1 MKLKKIAS
9 LALAGVMA
17 LSMLAGCANG
27 APIDDNTDDNN
38 GNQGTIS
45 TSSVVSAIDD
55 AVKTYSDA
63 TVDVKESAFLNTR
76 LEKLAENLSYQEL
89 TNYDVIEDNLASI
102 FGKTMT
108 QLPTM
113 GDCELIDIAANGEVW
128 YYDIVTV
135 DKVSGTTPLVKA
147 ANQIAP
153 KLAGLMDEYICSE
166 LTSWKGPGHGNY
178 GSVIVDVSYVADYTM
193 YVSQVTSTKTGD
205 TSLPVFIVVLQAKA
219 AQKV

>member
-9 LALAGVMA
+9 LMLAGVMA
-17 LSMLAGCANG
+17 VSMLAGCSTVSET
-27 APIDDNTDDNN
+27 PDNDGN
-38 GNQGTIS
+38 NQGNVS
-45 TSSVVSAIDD
+45 TTSVVSAIDD

-63 TVDVKESAFLNTR
+63 TVDVKESAFLNNR
-76 LEKLAENLSYQEL
+76 LEALTENWSYQEL
-89 TNYDVIEDNLASI
+89 TNYDLVENNLQSI
-102 FGKTMT
+102 FGKQMT

-113 GDCELIDIAANGEVW
+113 GDNDLIDIAANGEKW

-153 KLAGLMDEYICSE
+153 KLAGLKDEYICSE
-166 LTSWKGPGHGNY
+166 LTGWKGHGHGNH
-178 GSVIVDVSYVADYTM
+178 GSVMVDVSYTADYTM

>member
-9 LALAGVMA
+9 LMLAGVMA
-17 LSMLAGCANG
+17 VSMLAGCSGNST
-27 APIDDNTDDNN
+27 IDDNNTDND
-38 GNQGTIS
+38 NQGDVS

-55 AVKTYSDA
+55 AIKTYSDA
-63 TVDVKESAFLNTR
+63 TVEVKESAFLNTR
-76 LEKLAENLSYQEL
+76 LESLTENWSYQEL
-89 TNYDVIEDNLASI
+89 TNYDLVEKNLQSI
-102 FGKTMT
+102 FGKKMA
-108 QLPTM
+108 
-113 GDCELIDIAANGEVW
+113 ELSIMKDKDLVEIARDGEKW

-153 KLAGLMDEYICSE
+153 KLAGLKDEYICSE
-166 LTSWKGPGHGNY
+166 LTGWKGHGWGNH
-178 GSVIVDVSYVADYTM
+178 GSVMVDVSYTADYTM

-205 TSLPVFIVVLQAKA
+205 TALPVFIVVLQAKA

>member
-9 LALAGVMA
+9 LMLAGVMA
-17 LSMLAGCANG
+17 VSMLAGCSGNST
-27 APIDDNTDDNN
+27 IDDNNTDND
-38 GNQGTIS
+38 NQGDVS

-55 AVKTYSDA
+55 AIKTYSDA
-63 TVDVKESAFLNTR
+63 TVEVKESAFLNTR
-76 LEKLAENLSYQEL
+76 LESLTENWSYQEL
-89 TNYDVIEDNLASI
+89 TNYELVEKNLQSI
-102 FGKTMT
+102 FGNEMT
-108 QLPTM
+108 
-113 GDCELIDIAANGEVW
+113 ELSIMKDKDLVEIARDGEKW

-153 KLAGLMDEYICSE
+153 KLAGLKDEYICSE
-166 LTSWKGPGHGNY
+166 LTGWKGPGWGNH
-178 GSVIVDVSYVADYTM
+178 GSVMVDVSYTADYTM

-205 TSLPVFIVVLQAKA
+205 TALPVFIVVLQAKA

>member
-9 LALAGVMA
+9 LMLAGVMA
-17 LSMLAGCANG
+17 VSMLAGCSGNST
-27 APIDDNTDDNN
+27 IDDNNTDND
-38 GNQGTIS
+38 NQGDVS

-55 AVKTYSDA
+55 AIKTYSDA
-63 TVDVKESAFLNTR
+63 TVEVKESAFLNTR
-76 LEKLAENLSYQEL
+76 LESLTENWSYQEL
-89 TNYDVIEDNLASI
+89 TNYDLVETNLQSI
-102 FGKTMT
+102 FGKKMT

-113 GDCELIDIAANGEVW
+113 NDDDLIDIAAKGEKW

-153 KLAGLMDEYICSE
+153 KLAGLKDEYICSE
-166 LTSWKGPGHGNY
+166 LTGWKGHGHGNH
-178 GSVIVDVSYVADYTM
+178 GSVMVDVSYTADYTM

>member
-9 LALAGVMA
+9 LMLAGVMA
-17 LSMLAGCANG
+17 VSMLAGCSGNST
-27 APIDDNTDDNN
+27 IDDNNTDND
-38 GNQGTIS
+38 NQGDVS

-55 AVKTYSDA
+55 AIKTYSDA
-63 TVDVKESAFLNTR
+63 TVEVKESAFLNTR
-76 LEKLAENLSYQEL
+76 LESLTENWSYQEL
-89 TNYDVIEDNLASI
+89 TNYELVEKNLQSI
-102 FGKTMT
+102 FGNEMT
-108 QLPTM
+108 
-113 GDCELIDIAANGEVW
+113 ELSIMKDKDLVEIARDGEKW

-153 KLAGLMDEYICSE
+153 KLAGLKDEYICSE
-166 LTSWKGPGHGNY
+166 LTGWKGHGWGNH
-178 GSVIVDVSYVADYTM
+178 GSVMVDVSYTADYTM

-205 TSLPVFIVVLQAKA
+205 TALPVFIVVLQAKA

>member
-17 LSMLAGCANG
+17 VSMLAGCANG

-89 TNYDVIEDNLASI
+89 TDYDVIEKHLDSI
-102 FGKTMT
+102 FGKKMS

-113 GDCELIDIAANGEVW
+113 DGGDLAEIATEGEVW
-128 YYDIVTV
+128 YYDIVTI

-153 KLAGLMDEYICSE
+153 KLAGLKDEYICTGLSH
-166 LTSWKGPGHGNY
+166 WNGGRPGVH
-178 GSVIVDVSYVADYTM
+178 GSVMVDVSFVADYTM

>member
-17 LSMLAGCANG
+17 LTMLAGCANG

-89 TNYDVIEDNLASI
+89 TNYDVIENNLESI

-113 GDCELIDIAANGEVW
+113 GDDELIDIAANGEVW

-166 LTSWKGPGHGNY
+166 LAHWNGGRPGVH
-178 GSVIVDVSYVADYTM
+178 GSVMVDVSYVADYTM

>member
-9 LALAGVMA
+9 LMLAGVMA
-17 LSMLAGCANG
+17 VSMLAGCSGNST
-27 APIDDNTDDNN
+27 IDDNNTDND
-38 GNQGTIS
+38 NQGDVS

-55 AVKTYSDA
+55 AIKTYSDA
-63 TVDVKESAFLNTR
+63 TVEVKESAFLNTR
-76 LEKLAENLSYQEL
+76 LESLTENWSYQEL
-89 TNYDVIEDNLASI
+89 TNYDLVEKNLQSI
-102 FGKTMT
+102 FGKKMT
-108 QLPTM
+108 
-113 GDCELIDIAANGEVW
+113 ELSIMKDKDLVEIARDGEKW

-153 KLAGLMDEYICSE
+153 KLAGLKDEYICSE
-166 LTSWKGPGHGNY
+166 LTGWKGPGWGNH
-178 GSVIVDVSYVADYTM
+178 GSVMVDVSYTADYTM

-205 TSLPVFIVVLQAKA
+205 TALPVFIVVLQAKA

>member
-9 LALAGVMA
+9 LMLAGVMA
-17 LSMLAGCANG
+17 VSMLAGCSGNST
-27 APIDDNTDDNN
+27 IDDDNTDND
-38 GNQGTIS
+38 NQGDVS

-55 AVKTYSDA
+55 AIKTYSDA
-63 TVDVKESAFLNTR
+63 TVEVKESAFLNTR
-76 LEKLAENLSYQEL
+76 LESLTENWSYQEL
-89 TNYDVIEDNLASI
+89 TNYDLVEKNLQSI
-102 FGKTMT
+102 FGKKMT
-108 QLPTM
+108 
-113 GDCELIDIAANGEVW
+113 ELSIMKDKDLVEIARDGEKW

-153 KLAGLMDEYICSE
+153 KLAGLKDEYICSE
-166 LTSWKGPGHGNY
+166 LTGWKGPGWGNH
-178 GSVIVDVSYVADYTM
+178 GSVMVDVSYTADYTM

-205 TSLPVFIVVLQAKA
+205 TALPVFIVVLQAKA

>member
-9 LALAGVMA
+9 LMLAGVMA
-17 LSMLAGCANG
+17 VSMLAGCSTVSETPN
-27 APIDDNTDDNN
+27 DNN
-38 GNQGTIS
+38 DGNNQGNVS
-45 TSSVVSAIDD
+45 TTSVVSAIDD
-55 AVKTYSDA
+55 AVKTYSNA
-63 TVDVKESAFLNTR
+63 TVDVKESAFLNSR
-76 LEKLAENLSYQEL
+76 LEALTENWSYQEL
-89 TNYDVIEDNLASI
+89 TNYDLVETNLQSI
-102 FGKTMT
+102 FGKKMT

-113 GDCELIDIAANGEVW
+113 NDDDLIDIAAKGEKW

-153 KLAGLMDEYICSE
+153 KLAGLKDEYICSE
-166 LTSWKGPGHGNY
+166 LTGWKGHGHGNH
-178 GSVIVDVSYVADYTM
+178 GSVMVDVSYTADYTM